1 MTRRFLADPL
11 ALGPALTTTG
21 AAVRREGLTE
31 TTDIERHIHDKILAV
46 LFTRPG
52 ERVMRPRFGAGL
64 DAQVFEAISPL
75 ALSAV
80 EFRIRD
86 SLERGFEDE
95 ILLEDVRV
103 QSGDDEGTLLIA
115 IDYALRTDRLP
126 RTLEVVP

>member
-1 MTRRFLADPL
+1 MTRRYLADPV
-11 ALGPALTTTG
+11 ALGPALATAG
-21 AAVRREGLTE
+21 AALRREGLAE
-31 TTDIERHIHDKILAV
+31 TDDIERHIHDKIVAV

-86 SLERGFEDE
+86 SLERGFADE

-103 QSGDDEGTLLIA
+103 QAGEDEGSILIA
-115 IDYALRTDRLP
+115 IDYALRADRLP
-126 RTLEVVP
+126 RTLEVVA

>member
-11 ALGPALTTTG
+11 ALGPALSTTG
-21 AAVRREGLTE
+21 AAVRREGLAE
-31 TTDIERHIHDKILAV
+31 TNDIERHIHDKILAV

-86 SLERGFEDE
+86 SLERGFADE

-103 QSGDDEGTLLIA
+103 KAGDDEGTLLIA

-126 RTLEVVP
+126 RTLEVVA

>member
-11 ALGPALTTTG
+11 ALGPALSTTG
-21 AAVRREGLTE
+21 AAVRWEGLAE

-103 QSGDDEGTLLIA
+103 QAGDDEGTLLIA

-126 RTLEVVP
+126 RTLEVMA

>member
-11 ALGPALTTTG
+11 ALGPALSTTR
-21 AAVRREGLTE
+21 AAVRREGLAE
-31 TTDIERHIHDKILAV
+31 TNDIERHIHDKILAV

-52 ERVMRPRFGAGL
+52 ERVMRPRFGVGL

-103 QSGDDEGTLLIA
+103 QAGDDEGTLLIA

-126 RTLEVVP
+126 RTLEVVA

>member
-1 MTRRFLADPL
+1 MA
-11 ALGPALTTTG
+11 
-21 AAVRREGLTE
+21 E

-64 DAQVFEAISPL
+64 ERQVFEAISPL

-103 QSGDDEGTLLIA
+103 RSGDDEGTILIA

-126 RTLEVVP
+126 RTLEVLA

>member
-11 ALGPALTTTG
+11 ALGPVLSTTG
-21 AAVRREGLTE
+21 AAVRREGLAE

-64 DAQVFEAISPL
+64 DRQVFEAISPL

-103 QSGDDEGTLLIA
+103 RSGDDEGTILIA

-126 RTLEVVP
+126 RTLEVLA